1 MTHNF
6 TCRVYYEDTDL
17 AGVVYYANYLKFIE
31 RARTEMVAELGF
43 DQTTMKADTGMVFAV
58 RRVEADYLLAAKF
71 ADDLTVATDVLA
83 VTAAR
88 ITLAQTVLRNAE
100 ILFLANVILVCLQEN
115 GRPAR
120 IPADI
125 RAKMEQI
132 RR

>member
-1 MTHNF
+1 M
-6 TCRVYYEDTDL
+6 
-17 AGVVYYANYLKFIE
+17 VYYANYLKFIE

>member
-58 RRVEADYLLAAKF
+58 RRVEADHLLAAKF